1 MKKSKKKKDWDRIL
15 FIVLLICT
23 ILCLSLSI
31 TLYLIGIRKIL
42 PIILIF
48 SLATISSLII
58 LLLSREVLIMKKR
71 KNP

>member
-15 FIVLLICT
+15 FIALLICT